1 MTSALNAWYSLM
13 MASGE
18 SWTFDLNTFAC
29 IFYMVLTTDFIALFV
44 GGDDIAVAIP
54 DDAYID
60 PRILDLMAVKLKFV
74 AMRDWCFAMHGS
86 LCCSLGSFPDLL
98 KLSISEYKGRE

>member
-54 DDAYID
+54 V
-60 PRILDLMAVKLKFV
+60 LT
-74 AMRDWCFAMHGS
+74 
-86 LCCSLGSFPDLL
+86 
-98 KLSISEYKGRE
+98 